1 VDDVTR
7 GSSPAGSGVRG
18 LDDETAHALRR
29 SLFGSLPDRS
39 LTQLLEDAT
48 DVLFPAGGA
57 VHPAGDTPF
66 LHLVVRGVVRTV
78 AASPDG
84 RRATIRYVR
93 PGELLGSPSL
103 FTTKPRVVSGE
114 ALHEARVLM
123 FRAGIVRRLAL
134 SDPAVAEALF
144 TELADRVVQY
154 HAELIDSSFTGL
166 RQKVARHLLDIGA
179 ADADADALVARISQS
194 ELADAVGSSRE
205 VVVRLLRDLREEGL
219 VETGRG
225 GITVLEPERLYVE
238 ALRPSG

>member
-1 VDDVTR
+1 VDETR
-7 GSSPAGSGVRG
+7 RSSPVGAGVGG
-18 LDDETAHALRR
+18 LDAETADALGR
-29 SLFGSLPDRS
+29 SLFGSLPASS
-39 LTQLLEDAT
+39 LTTLLEDAT
-48 DVLFPAGGA
+48 DVLFPPGGV

-66 LHLVVRGVVRTV
+66 FHLVVRGVVRTV

-93 PGELLGSPSL
+93 SGEFLGSPSL

-123 FRAGIVRRLAL
+123 FRPGVVRRLAL
-134 SDPAVAEALF
+134 TDPAVAEALF

-154 HAELIDSSFTGL
+154 HGELVGSSFAGL
-166 RQKVARHLLDIGA
+166 RQKVARHLLDIAA
-179 ADADADALVARISQS
+179 ADTHGAALVARISQS
-194 ELADAVGSSRE
+194 ELADAVGTSRE

-225 GITVLEPERLYVE
+225 GITVLAPERLHAE
-238 ALRPSG
+238 AVRPTV